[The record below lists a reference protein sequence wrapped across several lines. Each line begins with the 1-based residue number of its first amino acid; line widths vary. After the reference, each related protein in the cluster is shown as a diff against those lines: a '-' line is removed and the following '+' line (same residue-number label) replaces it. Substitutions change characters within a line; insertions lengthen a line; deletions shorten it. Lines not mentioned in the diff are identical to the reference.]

1 MPKFTLICDHSC
13 DLDTHV
19 VTHEFNAEQLTDVL
33 MNLDMFLKGS
43 GYMYDGVVD
52 IVDGEP
58 VKISHSPYYY
68 DTGRNR

>member
-1 MPKFTLICDHSC
+1 MPKFTLICDHSY

-19 VTHEFNAEQLTDVL
+19 ITHEFKAEQLTDVL

-52 IVDGEP
+52 IVDDEP
-58 VKISHSPYYY
+58 VKTSHSPYYY
-68 DTGRNR
+68 DAGRNK